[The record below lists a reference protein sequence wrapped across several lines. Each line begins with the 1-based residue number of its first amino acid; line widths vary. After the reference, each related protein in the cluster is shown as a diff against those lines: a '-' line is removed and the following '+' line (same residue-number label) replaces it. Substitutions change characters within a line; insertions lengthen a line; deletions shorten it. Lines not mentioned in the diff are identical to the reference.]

1 MPKIDGVLRK
11 VPLLL
16 RYSDRASKIFLIG
29 PFPPPTHGM
38 AFINAMMR
46 DRIISLGASCII
58 LDTSPRTINRN
69 LSARL
74 IRITIVLFCLLRL
87 FFYGLRT
94 KTPVIYMSVAGG
106 YGQLYDIL
114 FILLARLLRS
124 QIYLHHH
131 SYAYLNRK
139 NRIFQ
144 LLTIITG
151 KKAFH
156 ITLCNQMA
164 KRLMD
169 SYIRAE
175 RIIVLSNAVLISNDI
190 LDVQI
195 PRHSLKRIG
204 FLGNISDAKGIFEFL
219 NVMRYLSKK
228 QPKLNIQG
236 LIAGPFE
243 NAKIERQVLSDLKDL
258 ANVSYVGP
266 KYESEKLDFFRSID
280 ALLFPTKYENEAEP
294 LTIHEAMATG
304 LPVIASQRGCI
315 KEIISTE
322 SGFVINQQDN
332 FVRSAAERI
341 LLWALSP
348 TEYRR
353 VSICAHNR
361 FLYLRSLY
369 QERIKFLFGEMLMEN
384 DRSKNMEFNKIPID

>member
-1 MPKIDGVLRK
+1 VTLSLRD
-11 VPLLL
+11 
-16 RYSDRASKIFLIG
+16 SDRTTRIFLVG
-29 PFPPPTHGM
+29 PFPPPIHGM
-38 AFINAMMR
+38 ALINAMMR
-46 DRIISLGASCII
+46 DRIINLGASCII
-58 LDTSPRTINRN
+58 LDTSPRTLNRN

-74 IRITIVLFCLLRL
+74 IRIPIVLFCLIRFFL
-87 FFYGLRT
+87 FGLRA
-94 KTPVIYMSVAGG
+94 KTPVMYMSVSGS
-106 YGQLYDIL
+106 YGQLYDML
-114 FILLARLLRS
+114 FTFIARLLRF

-131 SYAYLNRK
+131 SSAYLNRK

-144 LLTIITG
+144 LLTIVAG

-164 KRLMD
+164 KRLID
-169 SYIRAE
+169 FYIRAE

-190 LDVQI
+190 LNVQI

-219 NVMRYLSKK
+219 NVIRYLYKN

-243 NAKIERQVLSDLKDL
+243 NAKIKRQVLSDLKDL
-258 ANVSYVGP
+258 PNVSYVGP
-266 KYESEKLDFFRSID
+266 KYESEKVDFFNSID
-280 ALLFPTKYENEAEP
+280 VLLFPTKYANEAEP

-304 LPVIASQRGCI
+304 LPVIAWRRGCI
-315 KEIISTE
+315 KEIISNE
-322 SGFVINQQDN
+322 SGFVINQEDN
-332 FVRSAAERI
+332 FVRFASERI

-348 TEYRR
+348 KEYQR
-353 VSICAHNR
+353 VSVCAHNR
-361 FLYLRSLY
+361 FLFLRSFY

-384 DRSKNMEFNKIPID
+384 DRSKNMQFNKIPID